1 MLRPLSQLLLPALVT
16 AIDLV
21 WGMTLS
27 ALAKPWLLQMLRHS
41 EQQATRFVARV
52 MEPRLW
58 VGYAIVLAAQ
68 LIWVTVVAPRD
79 IPEQRRR
86 QLWWMGGLIVVV
98 SSAVIQQDLALP
110 AGPGWLLLGVQI
122 GDFLL
127 LYWLATR
134 LLTPLPQ
141 RRVIPGWW

>member
-1 MLRPLSQLLLPALVT
+1 MLRHLSQLSLPALVT
-16 AIDLV
+16 AIDLA

-27 ALAKPWLLQMLRHS
+27 AFAKPWLLQMLRHS
-41 EQQATRFVARV
+41 EQQATQFVARV
-52 MEPRLW
+52 MEPKLW
-58 VGYAIVLAAQ
+58 MGYAIVLAAQ
-68 LIWVTVVAPRD
+68 LVWVTLVMPR
-79 IPEQRRR
+79 PMAERRQR
-86 QLWWMGGLIVVV
+86 QLWWLGGLVVVV
-98 SSAVIQQDLALP
+98 SSVVIQQSLALP
-110 AGPGWLLLGVQI
+110 EGPGWLLLGVHI